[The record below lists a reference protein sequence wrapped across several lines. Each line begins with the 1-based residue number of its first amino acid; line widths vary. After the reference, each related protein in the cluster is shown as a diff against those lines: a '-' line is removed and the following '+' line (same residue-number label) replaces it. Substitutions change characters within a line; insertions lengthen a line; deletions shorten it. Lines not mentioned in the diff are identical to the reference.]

1 MKLIYEDLISRLS
14 RKRSIEKISD
24 NEFIIKT
31 IESTG
36 QKFKLIVLKSDK
48 KTFKDQLKYISEEI
62 EKGHKR
68 SEKMVTQFGI
78 VFSPDYII
86 FLRPRRGTLAKKNV
100 EKLKK
105 DLTKISYVFYKKFE
119 KVIKDPK
126 DFSIWDNLW
135 DRSDII
141 EEFYQLYSKAKEKL
155 LKNIKGIHDDVK
167 KEEFADNLLVQL
179 LIIWYLQEKGFLNDD
194 NNYLICRF
202 KDYRSLGFNHFYSF
216 LQELFKIMMQK
227 PTNGSFNDG
236 TNIGKIVV
244 TGPAPFINGEFENL
258 KIEISDNT
266 FYIDGETEKLKKT
279 EPKNISSVSILNL
292 FESRDWTEGNIDDYV
307 LGAIYEKLISNL
319 ERKKSGTYYT
329 PEEVTSYISHF
340 TIDPYLTQEI
350 NKTLN
355 KDFNN
360 IDEIF
365 QQKDEDLFE
374 ELFKILKNIKI
385 LDPAVGS
392 AHFLESSINHLVKIY
407 LRIISKLKKIGY
419 KISLEILVADESGEL
434 ERINIFEID
443 NKETLQLY
451 LKFYIILSRNVYG
464 VDINPSALKIA
475 RARLFLSMAKH
486 FDVNKN
492 IFIQFPNVH
501 FNIREGNSLIGYVDL
516 AKKVQKEQK
525 KIDLFL
531 KADEIQLFQEK
542 IAVVSDLKDFLS
554 SISVKLGIK
563 FEIVERI
570 EDLNKILNKNQLEWE
585 DFLKFL
591 RIKDNLIKILIVS
604 LNSSQAGP
612 LNDLIIQITKL
623 FNERLDKRYAKDIRL
638 DIIDLKKIRTF
649 HWIFEF
655 PDVFLDK
662 KGFDIV
668 IGNPP
673 FVRAD
678 TEDDVFITQ
687 REILTNLSI
696 YETLWEKWDL
706 FVAFIERSIKHLLRE
721 RGKFSFIVSDAICTV
736 KYAERIRKWIQD
748 NYKLRRIDYFEGF
761 EVFKGIGI
769 NPIIFFTDKSNDV
782 SKTNKRIHT
791 DSFDNLTKN
800 FSMIQKSEYLWKKA
814 DTKILDYEVGNTELL
829 GNICYI
835 SYGLRPNADEN
846 IARGEFG
853 KEDLI
858 SDVET
863 DINIK
868 KYVEG
873 KNIQRYKINELRFLE
888 WGTSRCPARIA
899 RKTFPQLYSGK
910 KIIYGTIVEGLLDIN
925 ETICNHSLV
934 VFKRF
939 IDLHGINNRSIT
951 GSLSKFNPDRKRNEL
966 EDISNRFTYEYLLAM
981 MNSKFS
987 NKYLNAIRRHK
998 IENYFYPDD
1007 FRKLPI
1013 KILDDQSLFTK
1024 LIHILQFLHQS
1035 EADNRFI
1042 KFFDNKL
1049 LNFLIYELYFE
1060 DKLKEKD
1067 LYQEL
1072 TKVVNI
1078 IIEDID
1084 YEEWASFLFKELNK
1098 EEIKKKEVIEEE
1110 NISKIEKMYEKLN
1123 TEEINKKIEIL
1134 RTFEWIKKIENQ

>member
-68 SEKMVTQFGI
+68 SEKIVTQFGI
-78 VFSPDYII
+78 VFSPNYII

-105 DLTKISYVFYKKFE
+105 DLNKISYVFYKKFE
-119 KVIKDPK
+119 KVIKDPR

-141 EEFYQLYSKAKEKL
+141 EEFYRLYFKAKEKL
-155 LKNIKGIHDDVK
+155 LKDIKGIYDDVK
-167 KEEFADNLLVQL
+167 KEDFADNLLVQL
-179 LIIWYLQEKGFLNDD
+179 LIIWYLQEKGFLNND
-194 NNYLICRF
+194 NDYLISRF
-202 KDYRSLGFNHFYSF
+202 KDYKSLGFDHYYSF

-227 PTNGSFNDG
+227 PTNGSFNDA
-236 TNIGKIVV
+236 TNLGKIVV
-244 TGPAPFINGEFENL
+244 TGTAPFINGEFENL

-279 EPKNISSVSILNL
+279 DPKNISSVSILNL
-292 FESRDWTEGNIDDYV
+292 FKSRDWTEGNIDNYV

-355 KDFNN
+355 KDFND

-365 QQKDEDLFE
+365 HQDDEGMYE
-374 ELFKILKNIKI
+374 ELFKILKKIKI

-407 LRIISKLKKIGY
+407 LKIISKLKKVGY
-419 KISLEILVADESGEL
+419 KSSLEILVADESGEL

-531 KADEIQLFQEK
+531 KADEVQLFQEK

-563 FEIVERI
+563 FEIVDRI

-585 DFLKFL
+585 DFTRFL

-604 LNSSQAGP
+604 LNSSQARP
-612 LNDLIIQITKL
+612 LNDLINNITKL
-623 FNERLDKRYAKDIRL
+623 FKERLDNRYAKNFKIN
-638 DIIDLKKIRTF
+638 ISDLKKINTF

-655 PDVFLDK
+655 PDVFLKK
-662 KGFDIV
+662 KGFDII

-673 FVRAD
+673 FIRIENIDLLERNFYKLNYSLTNKRFDIYFLFYEVSKSLIRENGYLCFVSPNKFLKSQAG
-678 TEDDVFITQ
+678 EALRKFIT
-687 REILTNLSI
+687 TH
-696 YETLWEKWDL
+696 
-706 FVAFIERSIKHLLRE
+706 FSIKEIINFNNTKVFPGSNVNILLIFLKKTRE
-721 RGKFSFIVSDAICTV
+721 
-736 KYAERIRKWIQD
+736 
-748 NYKLRRIDYFEGF
+748 IDYFPY
-761 EVFKGIGI
+761 ISI
-769 NPIIFFTDKSNDV
+769 NNDFILNSSSLESIDKYEKNDIFFQD
-782 SKTNKRIHT
+782 
-791 DSFDNLTKN
+791 
-800 FSMIQKSEYLWKKA
+800 FSIY
-814 DTKILDYEVGNTELL
+814 
-829 GNICYI
+829 NI
-835 SYGLRPNADEN
+835 N
-846 IARGEFG
+846 G
-853 KEDLI
+853 KELD
-858 SDVET
+858 
-863 DINIK
+863 
-868 KYVEG
+868 
-873 KNIQRYKINELRFLE
+873 KINWEFL
-888 WGTSRCPARIA
+888 PFKA
-899 RKTFPQLYSGK
+899 Q
-910 KIIYGTIVEGLLDIN
+910 KI
-925 ETICNHSLV
+925 
-934 VFKRF
+934 
-939 IDLHGINNRSIT
+939 
-951 GSLSKFNPDRKRNEL
+951 
-966 EDISNRFTYEYLLAM
+966 
-981 MNSKFS
+981 
-987 NKYLNAIRRHK
+987 
-998 IENYFYPDD
+998 
-1007 FRKLPI
+1007 
-1013 KILDDQSLFTK
+1013 
-1024 LIHILQFLHQS
+1024 
-1035 EADNRFI
+1035 
-1042 KFFDNKL
+1042 
-1049 LNFLIYELYFE
+1049 
-1060 DKLKEKD
+1060 
-1067 LYQEL
+1067 
-1072 TKVVNI
+1072 
-1078 IIEDID
+1078 
-1084 YEEWASFLFKELNK
+1084 
-1098 EEIKKKEVIEEE
+1098 
-1110 NISKIEKMYEKLN
+1110 ISKIEGSNSTRLEKLCTSN
-1123 TEEINKKIEIL
+1123 RQGIVTSQNYVFIVNKELIKENQIEPEFFYKVVEGKEIRKWEEISWNNKFIIYPYRYDNKTKIRNRLSENEDLQVIEYLKDNKKLLLDRYCVKQGNREWFELHDPVSPKYFLSKKIMFPDISQGPNFSIDITGEFFGLDTTYSIIPRDEKLIFYLMAILNSLIIEFYIKFKFQTLGSAYRFKTYLVNDLPIQNPEKLDNNTLEAIISTSKDLYNNYDKKIERKLNSMINDIYHIDSDEFEYIKSIL
-1134 RTFEWIKKIENQ
+1134 SSEV